1 MMRNSFMRSSAVL
14 LALCGLMLRALLPA
28 GWMPGPANAAP
39 LIICAMDG
47 LHRINPV
54 GDHKQDPASHQ
65 DSQMCPFAA
74 AAHLAP
80 PAMPYA
86 VLPSFT
92 FAALE
97 TRIPKQIVAANSAP
111 DLTHGPRAPP
121 SLT

>member
-1 MMRNSFMRSSAVL
+1 
-14 LALCGLMLRALLPA
+14 
-28 GWMPGPANAAP
+28 
-39 LIICAMDG
+39 
-47 LHRINPV
+47 
-54 GDHKQDPASHQ
+54 ASHQ

-80 PAMPYA
+80 PAPPYA
-86 VLPSFT
+86 VLPSFA